1 MSILRLSGVVT
12 RREDRTVTSRKDGK
26 EYTFHEAV
34 IETNEFVRN
43 RVQFARS
50 VAPEYQDGQVVDVIV
65 NVENGDQ
72 YGPRLTVT
80 GNWPT
85 PELAAVGRRAA
96 AS

>member
-50 VAPEYQDGQVVDVIV
+50 VAADFADGQLVDVIV

-80 GNWPT
+80 GNWPAV
-85 PELAAVGRRAA
+85 ELASAGRRAA
-96 AS
+96 S